1 MVIFHSYVSLPEGKW
16 MSPRALRG
24 SPEPTRCS
32 DLGSQVDLEALVNAA
47 MDEMRSWVSQV
58 APTRLWRTWLLL
70 VHAEWFF
77 PQNCDTVDG
86 FEIRNT
92 TPIWDVWK
100 PINSG
105 MFTTVFNWC
114 RISQPSTVMCVKQC
128 HLHHPPV
135 ITIFIGGIFTIPSHG
150 LFTIVLPTLFLT
162 IK

>member
-114 RISQPSTVMCVKQC
+114 RISQPSTVMWPFAPSTS
-128 HLHHPPV
+128 HHH
-135 ITIFIGGIFTIPSHG
+135 FYRWYLYYSWFM
-150 LFTIVLPTLFLT
+150 TLFYLHYSY
-162 IK
+162 